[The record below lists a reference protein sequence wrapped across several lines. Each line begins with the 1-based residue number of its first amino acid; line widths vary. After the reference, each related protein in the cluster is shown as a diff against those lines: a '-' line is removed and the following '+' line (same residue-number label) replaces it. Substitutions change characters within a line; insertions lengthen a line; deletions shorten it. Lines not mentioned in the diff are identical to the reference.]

1 VHGNAGSARQSMDNE
16 KLFTVMILT
25 MFIAGVVMGLMIDG

>member
-1 VHGNAGSARQSMDNE
+1 VHGSAESARQSMDNE

>member
-1 VHGNAGSARQSMDNE
+1 MDNE